1 MFIAKGPLVRGYA
14 IPDNLGDVA
23 AASGQVRLF
32 RSMTMMGGVQKIRFC
47 IRGEKPRSIKSWQ
60 TARVGEAVDSGR
72 KRDKTFSTANGI
84 AAEEFNALP
93 SLPSPYFTIIR
104 NLPCLQQQEETMVT
118 WIGVPLS
125 TPLTTGAF
133 FYSPLQPSRTLPLV
147 WSEIDGIL
155 RYISHGLKM
164 HASPLVSC
172 TSLQSCLIL

>member
-1 MFIAKGPLVRGYA
+1 MWQPHLVRFDYSEAWQWWVVSKRFVSAFVGKTTV
-14 IPDNLGDVA
+14 NQMVA
-23 AASGQVRLF
+23 DCQSWRGARQWQETQQNIFTGERNSSR
-32 RSMTMMGGVQKIRFC
+32 GVQCSPLSPFPLLHC
-47 IRGEKPRSIKSWQ
+47 HQKP
-60 TARVGEAVDSGR
+60 
-72 KRDKTFSTANGI
+72 
-84 AAEEFNALP
+84 ALP
-93 SLPSPYFTIIR
+93 AATGR
-104 NLPCLQQQEETMVT
+104 DRVTVT